1 MLGRKTYTQEELD
14 HGRTAIDRQLTV
26 YKTLVGELPSGSTS
40 RADFEATFL
49 NNLTLVLDRYYV
61 HRVRAVAGKDANPL
75 NEVEMIA
82 ESLMNNDGILQAST
96 VLKYVPEQAVVQLKV
111 GDRIRL
117 SLDDF
122 ERLSSAYFA
131 ELERRFVQ
139 P

>member
-1 MLGRKTYTQEELD
+1 MLGRNSYTKEELD
-14 HGRTAIDRQLTV
+14 HGRTAIDHQLSV
-26 YKTLVGELPSGSTS
+26 YKTLVGELSGESTAL
-40 RADFEATFL
+40 ADFEAVFF

-61 HRVRAVAGKDANPL
+61 HRVRAVAGKDGNQL
-75 NEVEMIA
+75 NEVEMITD
-82 ESLMNNDGILQAST
+82 SVMNNDGVLKAHT

-122 ERLSSAYFA
+122 ERLSSAFFA
-131 ELERRFVQ
+131 ELERRFVE

>member
-14 HGRTAIDRQLTV
+14 HGRTAIDRQLAV
-26 YKTLVGELPSGSTS
+26 YKTLVDELPSGSTS
-40 RADFEATFL
+40 RADFEAAFL

-61 HRVRAVAGKDANPL
+61 HRVRAVAGKDGNPL

-82 ESLMNNDGILQAST
+82 ESLMNNDGVLQAHT
-96 VLKYVPEQAVVQLKV
+96 VLKYLPEQAVVQLKV

-122 ERLSSAYFA
+122 ERLSSAFFA